1 LICNATSINKY
12 LEKSPKI
19 FLIYGAEIV
28 LINESSSQ
36 INEFFM
42 KKDFSERVILTKDNF
57 KDAKKIVM
65 QNAGG
70 SLFSSKVIIEIIHNG
85 SGTTLPKDILSIF
98 DNQNLEIIHNGSGTT
113 LPKDILSIFDNHN
126 LENIVVII
134 RSTIKK
140 INKNTAWFK
149 LIDNKALVIECN
161 KLKAYEEKT
170 WLKDRLSF
178 MNENDIKDYSER
190 LTNMFAGNLVAQN
203 NEINLLKLTYAKDSE
218 NKKINYDDAEFMP
231 YELEDKI
238 IYHDTKNALRIIN
251 TIKKNEDHYAQYLV
265 SIIGSIINTAISIYQ
280 NKKLSLEKLGVWNS
294 KLPGY
299 KKFIEKN
306 NITKLMPLQKK
317 IYHLDLA
324 SKGLAGISKEQ
335 FWYELENTVIKLTSS

>member
-98 DNQNLEIIHNGSGTT
+98 DNQ
-113 LPKDILSIFDNHN
+113 N

>member
-1 LICNATSINKY
+1 MICNAASINKY

-98 DNQNLEIIHNGSGTT
+98 DNQ
-113 LPKDILSIFDNHN
+113 N

-251 TIKKNEDHYAQYLV
+251 SIKKNEDHYAQYLV

>member
-1 LICNATSINKY
+1 MICNAASINKY

-98 DNQNLEIIHNGSGTT
+98 DNQNLE
-113 LPKDILSIFDNHN
+113 
-126 LENIVVII
+126 NIVVII

-149 LIDNKALVIECN
+149 LIDKKALVIECN

>member
-1 LICNATSINKY
+1 MICNATSINKY

-98 DNQNLEIIHNGSGTT
+98 DNQ
-113 LPKDILSIFDNHN
+113 N

-335 FWYELENTVIKLTSS
+335 FWYELENMVIQLTSN

>member
-1 LICNATSINKY
+1 
-12 LEKSPKI
+12 
-19 FLIYGAEIV
+19 
-28 LINESSSQ
+28 
-36 INEFFM
+36 
-42 KKDFSERVILTKDNF
+42 
-57 KDAKKIVM
+57 
-65 QNAGG
+65 
-70 SLFSSKVIIEIIHNG
+70 
-85 SGTTLPKDILSIF
+85 
-98 DNQNLEIIHNGSGTT
+98 
-113 LPKDILSIFDNHN
+113 
-126 LENIVVII
+126 
-134 RSTIKK
+134 
-140 INKNTAWFK
+140 
-149 LIDNKALVIECN
+149 
-161 KLKAYEEKT
+161 
-170 WLKDRLSF
+170 

>member
-1 LICNATSINKY
+1 MICNAASINKY

-98 DNQNLEIIHNGSGTT
+98 DNQ
-113 LPKDILSIFDNHN
+113 N

>member
-1 LICNATSINKY
+1 LICNAASINKY

-98 DNQNLEIIHNGSGTT
+98 DNQ
-113 LPKDILSIFDNHN
+113 N